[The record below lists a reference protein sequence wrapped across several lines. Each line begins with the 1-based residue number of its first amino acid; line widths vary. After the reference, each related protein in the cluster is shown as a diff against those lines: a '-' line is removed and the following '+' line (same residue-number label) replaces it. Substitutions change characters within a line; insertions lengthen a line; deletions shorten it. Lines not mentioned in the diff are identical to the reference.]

1 MVGSKFLHRLNF
13 QLKGNKGFTLI
24 ELTMVIVVL
33 GILMSM
39 AYKNYS
45 GITKNATKESA
56 NYDDA
61 VRKQKVERDLAIS
74 ALGLTPAPAFD
85 PPPNEFTAALTTPAE
100 Q

>member
-1 MVGSKFLHRLNF
+1 MAKSNCSHRCR
-13 QLKGNKGFTLI
+13 LKENRGFTFI
-24 ELTMVIVVL
+24 ELTFVVVVL

-39 AYKNYS
+39 SFKKYS
-45 GITKNATKESA
+45 GITERATKESA